1 MDWSFVGRDTVS
13 NNIRVIADQEIE
25 TIVMEGEGNAESRL
39 TTIQG
44 IMRLVRAIE
53 ADIDDKGD
61 A

>member
-13 NNIRVIADQEIE
+13 NNIRIIADQEIE